1 MCLNAEKQLQAI
13 DSVSL
18 TLVLMPVG
26 KASGIPVRVI
36 LKGIQ
41 CVCVVWCVC
50 VCVCVCVCGWMV
62 GGRVVVQ
69 VCVLTEPHVCSNRSH
84 PSFFGSVHTVRALF
98 SHLCFAKFHTS
109 IGGAKNSLYAGDC
122 KLVESAFIF
131 NDGVVPEFCLSQL
144 QQKSFDFRS

>member
-1 MCLNAEKQLQAI
+1 MYCAFFLEWWILFPTYLAWEVQVESVWSMCLNAEKQLQAI

-50 VCVCVCVCGWMV
+50 VCVCLCVWV
-62 GGRVVVQ
+62 GG
-69 VCVLTEPHVCSNRSH
+69 
-84 PSFFGSVHTVRALF
+84 
-98 SHLCFAKFHTS
+98 
-109 IGGAKNSLYAGDC
+109 GGACGCAG
-122 KLVESAFIF
+122 V
-131 NDGVVPEFCLSQL
+131 
-144 QQKSFDFRS
+144 